1 MEAPGMRRVLRAAWD
16 QLAHAA
22 APPRTRTQAQPAR
35 MYLVPCHTPAALPRG
50 SAPSS
55 SPSPSPSSLPAAR
68 ALLAW
73 GAWRISGEGSGQV
86 EARGTVAGRAVA
98 GGGSAEGCG
107 VGHDV
112 RWRGVRQGGGDEAWA
127 RSRQWRVGGGAVM
140 DAHVWPAQGVVQCTA
155 ARTSTLPALYLCVQ
169 APASRPSSWLPP
181 RLLSVIPAPWQEL
194 LEHPRTALHHI
205 AWQYRDAAGMSAMG
219 SSSQANHLLLPL
231 SFCTFLCHVLCA
243 LPLASPAPPSP
254 RAMATCPS
262 SPARLSSIAGGGVL
276 AQPLAAAAVRWGRV
290 PVAAALG
297 LLLPPRLA
305 LPHHA
310 AQLPR
315 PALPACLLH
324 CRRCS
329 GTPHLTPLLHHHP
342 HHPHPPRPSLP
353 LPPVHIPRSPP
364 HSPFPSFSTL
374 PPPSSPPPQ
383 AQGGA
388 VRAHT
393 SMSPAAAYRMAMCA
407 LNTHAGV
414 LEVLGAPLLGAPV
427 RAYVQGGGGIVLSG
441 MAVRAAPRDC
451 WLVFPVR
458 GAEGRGVVQVH
469 VHRHNG
475 QYDLR
480 LVAVDVAAGSA
491 GSECVV
497 VVGDHAALS
506 RAQPLL
512 QGLRHAL
519 DNAQGGRAGA
529 ETRAVENAQQ
539 EQG

>member
-1 MEAPGMRRVLRAAWD
+1 MFVIHKLLMIVTAYETSCAVHGSPHLNAPRPLPVCAG
-16 QLAHAA
+16 
-22 APPRTRTQAQPAR
+22 AR
-35 MYLVPCHTPAALPRG
+35 ISPLLL
-50 SAPSS
+50 APS
-55 SPSPSPSSLPAAR
+55 PPALR
-68 ALLAW
+68 DPC
-73 GAWRISGEGSGQV
+73 
-86 EARGTVAGRAVA
+86 TVAGAA
-98 GGGSAEGCG
+98 G
-107 VGHDV
+107 
-112 RWRGVRQGGGDEAWA
+112 
-127 RSRQWRVGGGAVM
+127 
-140 DAHVWPAQGVVQCTA
+140 
-155 ARTSTLPALYLCVQ
+155 TST
-169 APASRPSSWLPP
+169 
-181 RLLSVIPAPWQEL
+181 
-194 LEHPRTALHHI
+194 HRTAPHCM
-205 AWQYRDAAGMSAMG
+205 AVQGCSRYE
-219 SSSQANHLLLPL
+219 
-231 SFCTFLCHVLCA
+231 CHGQQ
-243 LPLASPAPPSP
+243 LASK
-254 RAMATCPS
+254 
-262 SPARLSSIAGGGVL
+262 
-276 AQPLAAAAVRWGRV
+276 PLAAATV
-290 PVAAALG
+290 
-297 LLLPPRLA
+297 LLY
-305 LPHHA
+305 
-310 AQLPR
+310 
-315 PALPACLLH
+315 
-324 CRRCS
+324 
-329 GTPHLTPLLHHHP
+329 
-342 HHPHPPRPSLP
+342 LP
-353 LPPVHIPRSPP
+353 LPCVVRTAPRIPCTAFTSCHGHVPL
-364 HSPFPSFSTL
+364 FPRPL
-374 PPPSSPPPQ
+374 EQHCRWRP
-383 AQGGA
+383 QGGA

>member
-22 APPRTRTQAQPAR
+22 IPPRTRTQAQPAR
-35 MYLVPCHTPAALPRG
+35 MYLAHHTPAALPRG
-50 SAPSS
+50 AVPSP

-73 GAWRISGEGSGQV
+73 GGWRISGEGSGQV
-86 EARGTVAGRAVA
+86 EARGAVAGRAVA

-112 RWRGVRQGGGDEAWA
+112 RWRGVRQGGDDEAWA
-127 RSRQWRVGGGAVM
+127 RSRQWGMGGGAAM
-140 DAHVWPAQGVVQCTA
+140 DAHVVQCTTA
-155 ARTSTLPALYLCVQ
+155 PTSTLPSLYLCVQ

-181 RLLSVIPAPWQEL
+181 RLLAVIPAPWQEL
-194 LEHPRTALHHI
+194 LEHPRTALHRV
-205 AWQYRDAAGMSAMG
+205 AWQYRDAAAL
-219 SSSQANHLLLPL
+219 QVEAFWRNHSLLLL
-231 SFCTFLCHVLCA
+231 SAGGVSLSLLLWGCSFR
-243 LPLASPAPPSP
+243 LASLFLTMPPNS
-254 RAMATCPS
+254 
-262 SPARLSSIAGGGVL
+262 
-276 AQPLAAAAVRWGRV
+276 
-290 PVAAALG
+290 LG
-297 LLLPPRLA
+297 LPYLLASCTAVVA
-305 LPHHA
+305 L
-310 AQLPR
+310 
-315 PALPACLLH
+315 
-324 CRRCS
+324 
-329 GTPHLTPLLHHHP
+329 
-342 HHPHPPRPSLP
+342 
-353 LPPVHIPRSPP
+353 
-364 HSPFPSFSTL
+364 
-374 PPPSSPPPQ
+374 
-383 AQGGA
+383 GGA

-497 VVGDHAALS
+497 VVGDHAALT

-519 DNAQGGRAGA
+519 DNVEGGRAGA
-529 ETRAVENAQQ
+529 EKRSVENAQQ

>member
-1 MEAPGMRRVLRAAWD
+1 
-16 QLAHAA
+16 
-22 APPRTRTQAQPAR
+22 
-35 MYLVPCHTPAALPRG
+35 MYLVPHTPAALPRG
-50 SAPSS
+50 SAP

-73 GAWRISGEGSGQV
+73 GGWRISGEGSWQP
-86 EARGTVAGRAVA
+86 EARGAVAGRAVA

-107 VGHDV
+107 AGHDV
-112 RWRGVRQGGGDEAWA
+112 RWRGVRQGGGDEAWV

-140 DAHVWPAQGVVQCTA
+140 DAHVWHVQGVRSSHSDA
-155 ARTSTLPALYLCVQ
+155 

-181 RLLSVIPAPWQEL
+181 RLLAVIPAQWQEL
-194 LEHPRTALHHI
+194 LEHPRTALHRI
-205 AWQYRDAAGMSAMG
+205 AWQYRDAAAL
-219 SSSQANHLLLPL
+219 QVEAFWRNHSLLLL
-231 SFCTFLCHVLCA
+231 SAGGVSLSLLLWGCSFR
-243 LPLASPAPPSP
+243 LASLFLTMPPNSLGLP
-254 RAMATCPS
+254 Y
-262 SPARLSSIAGGGVL
+262 LL
-276 AQPLAAAAVRWGRV
+276 ASCTA
-290 PVAAALG
+290 VAAL
-297 LLLPPRLA
+297 
-305 LPHHA
+305 
-310 AQLPR
+310 
-315 PALPACLLH
+315 
-324 CRRCS
+324 
-329 GTPHLTPLLHHHP
+329 
-342 HHPHPPRPSLP
+342 
-353 LPPVHIPRSPP
+353 
-364 HSPFPSFSTL
+364 
-374 PPPSSPPPQ
+374 
-383 AQGGA
+383 GGA

-393 SMSPAAAYRMAMCA
+393 SISPAAAYRMAMCA

-414 LEVLGAPLLGAPV
+414 LEVLGAPLVGAPV

-475 QYDLR
+475 QYDLQ

-491 GSECVV
+491 GSECVM
-497 VVGDHAALS
+497 VVGDHAALT

-519 DNAQGGRAGA
+519 DNVQGRQGGA